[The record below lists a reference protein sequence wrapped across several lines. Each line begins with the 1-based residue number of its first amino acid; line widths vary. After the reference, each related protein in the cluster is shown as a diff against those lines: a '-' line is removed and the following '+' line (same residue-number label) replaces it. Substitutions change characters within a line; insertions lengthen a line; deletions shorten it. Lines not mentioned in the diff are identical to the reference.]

1 MLRLFSIKGF
11 YYALGK
17 KRFIEF
23 IAFTIFLLFFFG
35 PLMNMIMLAFSDEY
49 QYPHLFPSALSLK
62 WWQFVLSQDNLVSSM
77 ILSFVVAITTTLIS
91 IIICVPAA
99 YSFARFK
106 FPFRRLFLFLFLL
119 TNAFPKIG
127 LYVTIGII
135 FYKLNLMGTF
145 LGVIIIHLI
154 NTMMYMTWIP
164 AGSFKNVHRQQ
175 EEAARDIGASPFQ
188 TFMYV
193 TLPMAMPGILV
204 ASIFTFLESLEE
216 AQGTLL
222 VGVPNYKT
230 IPVVMYSVIFDYPA
244 TAGAVFALILVI
256 PTIILLFILI
266 KYFGTNVL
274 AEGFKIK

>member
-1 MLRLFSIKGF
+1 MRLFSIKGF

-17 KRFIEF
+17 KRFLEF

-35 PLMNMIMLAFSDEY
+35 PLMNVIMLAFSDEY
-49 QYPHLFPSALSLK
+49 QYPNFFPSALSLK

-77 ILSFVVAITTTLIS
+77 ILSFVVAIMTTLIS

-106 FPFRRLFLFLFLL
+106 FPFRRLFLFSFLV

-127 LYVTIGII
+127 LYVTIGIL

-188 TFMYV
+188 TFMHV
-193 TLPMAMPGILV
+193 TLPIAMPGILV

-244 TAGAVFALILVI
+244 TAGAVFSLILVI

-266 KYFGTNVL
+266 KYFGTNIL

>member
-1 MLRLFSIKGF
+1 
-11 YYALGK
+11 
-17 KRFIEF
+17 
-23 IAFTIFLLFFFG
+23 
-35 PLMNMIMLAFSDEY
+35 
-49 QYPHLFPSALSLK
+49 
-62 WWQFVLSQDNLVSSM
+62 
-77 ILSFVVAITTTLIS
+77 TLIS

-106 FPFRRLFLFLFLL
+106 FPFRRLFLFSFLV

-127 LYVTIGII
+127 LYVTIGIL

-188 TFMYV
+188 TFMHV
-193 TLPMAMPGILV
+193 TLPIAMPGILV

-244 TAGAVFALILVI
+244 TAGAVFSLILVI